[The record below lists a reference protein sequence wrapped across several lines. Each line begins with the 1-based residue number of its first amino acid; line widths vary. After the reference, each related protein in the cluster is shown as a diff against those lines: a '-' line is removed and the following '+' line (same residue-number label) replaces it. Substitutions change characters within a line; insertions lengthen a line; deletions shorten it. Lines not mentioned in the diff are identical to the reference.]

1 MLIMWGD
8 KILIG
13 LIMVIISQCI
23 SKHQVVH
30 LKYTQFILV
39 NYTSIKL
46 RKEGEIRTL
55 LNLKRL
61 RKAEA
66 SRCTLRIY

>member
-1 MLIMWGD
+1 MLIMWGN

-13 LIMVIISQCI
+13 LIVVLISWCV
-23 SKHQVVH
+23 SEHQVVH
-30 LKYTQFILV
+30 RKYTQFILV
-39 NYTSIKL
+39 NNTSIKL
-46 RKEGEIRTL
+46 RKEDEIRTL